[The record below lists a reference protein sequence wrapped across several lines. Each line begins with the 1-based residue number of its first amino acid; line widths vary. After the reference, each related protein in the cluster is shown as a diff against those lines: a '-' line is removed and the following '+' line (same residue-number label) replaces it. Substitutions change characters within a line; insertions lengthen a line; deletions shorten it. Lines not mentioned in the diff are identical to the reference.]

1 MPSSD
6 KKPKQIRIAIGY
18 GWSVEKAD
26 KGKGGL
32 TNHWSFL
39 REEVKSVI
47 STVYKLAEKR
57 TAPLYPLDIDCSRL
71 RARHGMGALG
81 GILNKIKQSDIL
93 IFDISG
99 HNPNVLFELG
109 YALAVKGVN
118 SGQVFIFHQETK
130 GKKQSVPSD
139 LTAFM
144 RTEYRLLSSTKPK
157 KASKPEKSDGT
168 EKNVC
173 YARLKDSRGF
183 KASLR
188 GKITELARKRSMWI

>member
-1 MPSSD
+1 MPSSY

-18 GWSVEKAD
+18 GWSGKKAD

-47 STVYKLAEKR
+47 STVYKLSEKR
-57 TAPLYPLDIDCSRL
+57 TAPLYPLDVDSSRL

-93 IFDISG
+93 IFDITG

-144 RTEYRLLSSTKPK
+144 RTEYRLASSFKTK
-157 KASKPEKSDGT
+157 KAST
-168 EKNVC
+168 NKNVEGKDKNLC
-173 YARLKDSRGF
+173 YAKLKDSRGF

-188 GKITELARKRSMWI
+188 GKIIEIAKKRSMWV

>member
-1 MPSSD
+1 MPSNN

-18 GWSVEKAD
+18 GWSVKKAD

-47 STVYKLAEKR
+47 STVYKISEKR
-57 TAPLYPLDIDCSRL
+57 TAPLYPLDVDSSRL

-93 IFDISG
+93 IFDITG
-99 HNPNVLFELG
+99 NNPNVLFELG
-109 YALAVKGVN
+109 YAIAVNGLD
-118 SGQVFIFHQETK
+118 SGRVFIFHEESK
-130 GKKQSVPSD
+130 GQKSSVPSD

-144 RTEYRLLSSTKPK
+144 RTEYRLLYSTKPK
-157 KASKPEKSDGT
+157 KASKPKKGDGT

-173 YARLKDSRGF
+173 YAKLKDSRGF

-188 GKITELARKRSMWI
+188 GKIIEIAKKRAMWV